1 MQITESA
8 IKLQNNNPSWDRLVQ
23 QDIRVPEDMERH
35 GVAGLFILLMISV
48 PLTGCFADSGNMP
61 EEGDLEVDI
70 AILEGGFQNLK
81 ISASSSMSV
90 FIPYLI
96 VDESTGFVQNST
108 IIDLE
113 KGESRTISVLAPP
126 ELKK

>member
-1 MQITESA
+1 
-8 IKLQNNNPSWDRLVQ
+8 
-23 QDIRVPEDMERH
+23 
-35 GVAGLFILLMISV
+35 
-48 PLTGCFADSGNMP
+48 MP

-70 AILEGGFQNLK
+70 AILEGGFFQNLK

-113 KGESRTISVLAPP
+113 KGESQDFIRFSTPQS
-126 ELKK
+126 

>member
-1 MQITESA
+1 
-8 IKLQNNNPSWDRLVQ
+8 
-23 QDIRVPEDMERH
+23 MERH
-35 GVAGLFILLMISV
+35 GVAGLLILLMISA
-48 PLTGCFADSGNMP
+48 PLTGCFADSGTMP

-70 AILEGGFQNLK
+70 AILEGGFFQNLK

-96 VDESTGFVQNST
+96 VDESTGFVQNPT

-113 KGESRTISVLAPP
+113 KGESRTLSVLAPL